1 MARGYEKLLQALA
14 ANTKA
19 IREARGL
26 SQEALA
32 LEAEVD
38 RTYVSQIER
47 GVCNPSLRVL
57 SQIAHT
63 LQVPV
68 SELVRLSPKSSPPAQ

>member
-1 MARGYEKLLQALA
+1 MARGYEKLQQVLA

-19 IREARGL
+19 LREVRGL
-26 SQEALA
+26 SQEMLA

-57 SQIAHT
+57 HQIAST
-63 LQVPV
+63 LKVPI
-68 SELVRLSPKSSPPAQ
+68 SDLLSTPARAG

>member
-1 MARGYEKLLQALA
+1 MGRGFESIQAVLA
-14 ANTKA
+14 ANLRKA
-19 IREARGL
+19 RESKGL
-26 SQEALA
+26 SQELLA

-57 SQIAHT
+57 DQIAST
-63 LQVPV
+63 LKVPV
-68 SELVRLSPKSSPPAQ
+68 VDLLRVPERGK